1 MTEENEVQI
10 ILTAV
15 DNASEV
21 IKNVNSALGGQTNTG
36 TLPNGWVDPY
46 ANAAKEMEEL
56 SKQFNAAQNPIKKV
70 GEAAA
75 DAGKKTDFL
84 SVAIKGVGVVSPQA
98 SAQLNRLRSIAT
110 EAGPKFAAMGVS
122 IGAIIPYAVAAA
134 VAIGGIAL
142 ALKAAGDAA
151 KTTTADNIYATE
163 EQIRI
168 AEEYTAVLGEA
179 SKGWAIFTDIGAEA
193 WRRIGIYAEQSLLGW
208 KKVLDLMLE
217 SGGGFNFP
225 TLGGT
230 GFQQTQ
236 MPEEF
241 QTRFAGGDFFQRYA
255 EQAGFLSQS
264 IEELNYVLGY
274 SEDAF
279 NKQTIAALVAKA
291 SLDGF
296 VSPEESEYIL
306 GLAES
311 LGILTEQ
318 EREAAQQAWN
328 FQNIMLSIMDMPAEV
343 RKKFILNVE
352 LFGSA
357 AAIAA
362 MQGMGQNLPQINT
375 IPPESQFNWQQDD
388 DVAQMM
394 AGGGTAGIG
403 DWAMVGD
410 LPGGGI
416 LPTTEY
422 VRANRGG
429 GFTVF
434 NQSQMAGKSAPPM
447 ASGGMVMP
455 QSDEVTLSQQSIRDL
470 ADALAFKMSQVQ

>member
-1 MTEENEVQI
+1 MAEENEVQI

-15 DNASEV
+15 DNASKTIDGVSDSLSGVGGGSGGLAKSAEEV
-21 IKNVNSALGGQTNTG
+21 TNAYSKMTTEQLQNVDVL
-36 TLPNGWVDPY
+36 
-46 ANAAKEMEEL
+46 KL
-56 SKQFNAAQNPIKKV
+56 SK
-70 GEAAA
+70 
-75 DAGKKTDFL
+75 
-84 SVAIKGVGVVSPQA
+84 
-98 SAQLNRLRSIAT
+98 T
-110 EAGPKFAAMGVS
+110 EADKWSKAIDANTAKINAGLTPAVKASTIS
-122 IGAIIPYAVAAA
+122 IGGYTVA
-134 VAIGGIAL
+134 
-142 ALKAAGDAA
+142 
-151 KTTTADNIYATE
+151 TTTAIAAGVLAVAVVADLAAAYIVLKSSGDFAENTLNNIADATQEDILLATE
-163 EQIRI
+163 YQRVVRETTTVLDTFKAIGVSAWNEIGRESTKI
-168 AEEYTAVLGEA
+168 VLGWE
-179 SKGWAIFTDIGAEA
+179 KI
-193 WRRIGIYAEQSLLGW
+193 
-208 KKVLDLMLE
+208 LDRVFG
-217 SGGGFNFP
+217 SGFNFP
-225 TLGGT
+225 TLGEG

-241 QTRFAGGDFFQRYA
+241 QTGGGDFFQRYA

-279 NKQTIAALVAKA
+279 NKQAIAALFAKA

-328 FQNIMLSIMDMPAEV
+328 FQNIMLAIMDMPAEV

-362 MQGMGQNLPQINT
+362 MQGMGQNLPQITT
-375 IPPESQFNWQQDD
+375 IPTESQFNWQQNDE
-388 DVAQMM
+388 VTQMM

-410 LPGGGI
+410 LPGGGV

-455 QSDEVTLSQQSIRDL
+455 QSDEVELSDRTIDKL
-470 ADALAFKMSQVQ
+470 ADALAFKIAMRQ